1 MLTIAYPQ
9 NLTFKMPLSAEYDY
23 YIAPSSDRKK
33 ITEKIY
39 KTRCFIYS
47 VK

>member
-9 NLTFKMPLSAEYDY
+9 NLIFKMPLLAEYDY

-33 ITEKIY
+33 NKEHGQNERYKFPIY
-39 KTRCFIYS
+39 K
-47 VK
+47 

>member
-33 ITEKIY
+33 KQRTWTKRLDY
-39 KTRCFIYS
+39 
-47 VK
+47 